1 MKMEYILYWNALPIE
16 PKTFDIF
23 TFFVKRCLDKDILI
37 DEING
42 FEAHD
47 TAHKDSFTISEIDEG
62 FRFCRT
68 KSLAFTKN
76 VMRSLIFMRELGMV
90 NDISSNQELDFLAA
104 LDDVNKVIA
113 LNSYDVQK
121 SYFLTLDP
129 LN

>member
-1 MKMEYILYWNALPIE
+1 MEYILYWTATPTE

-23 TFFVKRCLDKDILI
+23 TFFVKRFLDKNLLI

-47 TAHKDSFTISEIDEG
+47 ATHKDSFTISEVDEG

-76 VMRSLIFMRELGMV
+76 VMRALIFMEELGMARE
-90 NDISSNQELDFLAA
+90 ICSNQDLDFLGA

-121 SYFLTLDP
+121 TYFMTVDP